1 MTTEWSNLL
10 AMTVLTLA
18 PIALVF
24 MFLQNTSPPAL
35 HRRAAN
41 NPQGGNT
48 TMASIQLRQVKRHM
62 VPSM

>member
-24 MFLQNTSPPAL
+24 MFLQKYIATGIAST
-35 HRRAAN
+35 
-41 NPQGGNT
+41 GG
-48 TMASIQLRQVKRHM
+48 K
-62 VPSM
+62 